1 MRGPFV
7 GKRLSLKIG
16 QTHVQRYL
24 EPLMRKIEDGQI
36 GPGALITHK
45 IKLEDGPDAY
55 KMFQKKTTAASR
67 W

>member
-1 MRGPFV
+1 
-7 GKRLSLKIG
+7 
-16 QTHVQRYL
+16 
-24 EPLMRKIEDGQI
+24 MRKIEDGQVD
-36 GPGALITHK
+36 PGVLVTHK